1 MSIEVYSPKKFGQM
15 IGRSTQTL
23 QRWDRENILSAKRT
37 LTGRRYYTHEDYVQ
51 LIGQKS
57 QVRKNI
63 SYARVSSASQKKDL
77 QSQKQALEQFCIA
90 SGKVIHER
98 IEDIG
103 SGLNYKRKNFVSL
116 LYQVER
122 GEIGEIVVAH
132 KDRFV
137 RFGFEWFENFCKQ
150 HGTEIVVMNSES
162 LSPEEEM
169 TKDLLS
175 IIHCFSS
182 RLYGLRKYKKRI
194 LEMAQKKE

>member
-182 RLYGLRKYKKRI
+182 RLDGLRKYKKRI